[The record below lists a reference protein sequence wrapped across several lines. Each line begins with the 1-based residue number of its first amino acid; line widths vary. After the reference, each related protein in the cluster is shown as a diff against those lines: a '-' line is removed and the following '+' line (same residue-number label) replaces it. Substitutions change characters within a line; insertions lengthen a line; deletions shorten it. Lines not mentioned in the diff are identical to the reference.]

1 MHHLMTTY
9 LKSPVCLGRSFF
21 QKEKNK
27 TQKNERKKRALC
39 VIVRDLRERG
49 GGGGS
54 SRYMSSSENA
64 LLSKQDDQLFPYIDL
79 PAIILSS
86 NGLNNRALSE
96 AAITDKQRD
105 NMRCPARHRRCGE

>member
-1 MHHLMTTY
+1 
-9 LKSPVCLGRSFF
+9 
-21 QKEKNK
+21 
-27 TQKNERKKRALC
+27 
-39 VIVRDLRERG
+39 
-49 GGGGS
+49 
-54 SRYMSSSENA
+54 MSSSENA

-105 NMRCPARHRRCGE
+105 NMRCQARPGIDAAESEGLPQGTPSSDVNHYTKGGRMIAATKLYAIAFVGTVARTQTAKA